1 MSEYTNES
9 VTELGPSSV
18 KLENFLWFS
27 GHLYHSNHVWLWICW
42 CPLSFSCSAQQRNF
56 AFLGRIYQDDDFTI
70 CLVFTFFVC
79 FVLSLSLWALWT
91 YLVISNSSHF
101 VFCFPFFLVA
111 IRLYQLYYRNGAAEW
126 QNQRKLVQNQNG
138 FKRTKYKMRPKRRR
152 EKEIRHKIIRKST
165 SKMKNRRSSLVLV
178 WQLSNDTTDGN
189 QNIKISTE

>member
-1 MSEYTNES
+1 MLMSPLILL
-9 VTELGPSSV
+9 LGATTKFCVFGSHLPRR
-18 KLENFLWFS
+18 WFY
-27 GHLYHSNHVWLWICW
+27 HLSRFYL
-42 CPLSFSCSAQQRNF
+42 F
-56 AFLGRIYQDDDFTI
+56 
-70 CLVFTFFVC
+70 CLFRS
-79 FVLSLSLWALWT
+79 LSLSLWALWT

>member
-18 KLENFLWFS
+18 KLENFLWLS

-70 CLVFTFFVC
+70 VSFYLFCLFRS
-79 FVLSLSLWALWT
+79 LSLSLWALWT

-126 QNQRKLVQNQNG
+126 QNQRKFVQNQNG
-138 FKRTKYKMRPKRRR
+138 FKLQANEIENATK
-152 EKEIRHKIIRKST
+152 KEEGKGDKA
-165 SKMKNRRSSLVLV
+165 
-178 WQLSNDTTDGN
+178 
-189 QNIKISTE
+189 